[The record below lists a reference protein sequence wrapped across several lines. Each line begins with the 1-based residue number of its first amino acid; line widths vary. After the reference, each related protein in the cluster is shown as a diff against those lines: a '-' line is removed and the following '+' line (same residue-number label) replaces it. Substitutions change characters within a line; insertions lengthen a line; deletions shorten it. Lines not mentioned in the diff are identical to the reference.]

1 MKEQWKKQ
9 MQKKMA
15 DYKEP
20 AVEVSWA
27 EVEKALEGN
36 RRRVRRTILLR
47 RSLAAAAIV
56 LLVAGVGF
64 LTNFRLGDTSNG
76 ELANRPQRVGLTVE
90 KNEKVSVGQM
100 ARLMVRQVSSLAHRT
115 AKKYE
120 ETAQVAEALFEQM
133 VETNEDASEE
143 TSMSEQTDSSAMSIP
158 KYTSQRTHWRAVLLS
173 FQVLC
178 WCRSPRIHPTIIRME
193 IIIRTVMVM
202 IIMVGRM
209 ETSQVEMGV
218 MVTMAGRMETR
229 LVVIITT
236 MRKKPAPLEWNLLL
250 GKR

>member
-100 ARLMVRQVSSLAHRT
+100 ARLTVRQVSSLAHRT

-133 VETNEDASEE
+133 VETNEDSSEE
-143 TSMSEQTDSSAMSIP
+143 TSISEQTDSSAMSIP
-158 KYTSQRTHWRAVLLS
+158 KYTSQRQH
-173 FQVLC
+173 
-178 WCRSPRIHPTIIRME
+178 
-193 IIIRTVMVM
+193 TVSVPVM
-202 IIMVGRM
+202 HK
-209 ETSQVEMGV
+209 TSNADEKLTAKVYMAN
-218 MVTMAGRMETR
+218 TLAGRMETR